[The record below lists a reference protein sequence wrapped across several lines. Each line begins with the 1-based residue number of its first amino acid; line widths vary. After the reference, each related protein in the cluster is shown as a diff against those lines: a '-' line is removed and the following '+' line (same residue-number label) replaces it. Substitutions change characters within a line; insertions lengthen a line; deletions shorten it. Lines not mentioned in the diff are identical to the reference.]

1 MASIRILIVDD
12 HPMVR
17 RGLRSLLSAYPDL
30 QIVGE
35 ANDGAAALQAAA
47 LEQPD
52 LVLLDIMI
60 PGLDGVEVA
69 QQLHSLNPN
78 TKVIILTAY
87 ENQEYIIRALRAG
100 AYAYLLKNSS
110 DENLVESIR
119 AVHRGEHL
127 LSPELID
134 QVLRQF
140 QVLAKTAT
148 RVESGLSEEELTVLQ
163 LIARG
168 ATNEEIAQQMFWSER
183 TVKRKVEEITAK
195 LEARNRAQ
203 AVAEGIKR
211 GLIPG

>member
-1 MASIRILIVDD
+1 
-12 HPMVR
+12 MVR